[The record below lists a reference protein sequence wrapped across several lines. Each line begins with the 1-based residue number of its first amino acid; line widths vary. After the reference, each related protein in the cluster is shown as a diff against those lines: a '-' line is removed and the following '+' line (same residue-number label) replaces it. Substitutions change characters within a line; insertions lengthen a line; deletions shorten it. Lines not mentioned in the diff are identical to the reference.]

1 MTRPTIDRAT
11 FDELK
16 DTAGAEFVFELVDT
30 FLVEGPAMLDDLRRA
45 LAAKD
50 ADKFRRAAHSLK
62 SNSNTFGAHTLG
74 AMARDLEVKGL
85 DAALEASPGALDA
98 LAREYSLAA
107 AALKALRDA

>member
-1 MTRPTIDRAT
+1 MTQPTIDRAT

-62 SNSNTFGAHTLG
+62 SNSNTFGARTLG
-74 AMARDLEVKGL
+74 AMARDLEVNGL